1 MFTSFFVNRPIFASV
16 ISIFIV
22 IVGVISIPQLPVEQ
36 TPDITPPTI
45 SVSAQY
51 PGASASTIAETVA
64 TPLEEEINGIQDV
77 LYISS
82 KSNSDG
88 TLGITV
94 TFDIGVDTDMAT
106 VLVQNK
112 VAVAEPG
119 LPEEVKRYGI
129 VTQKRST
136 NITLFVSL
144 ISPKG
149 TLDEIYL
156 SNYANLYITDAI
168 KRVPGVGD
176 VNVFGEKDFS
186 MRIWLDPEKMK
197 ARNVTT
203 NDVINAISN
212 QNVEV
217 AAGIVGAPPSP
228 KGQQFQYTINTKGR
242 LSDAK
247 EFEDIIVKVTPEG
260 DTLYVRDIARIELGS
275 AVYNSSATLNGSPTI
290 AIGIYQ
296 LPGANALEVADGIR
310 KVLRELEDGFP
321 EDMEYTIPYDPTLF
335 ISASVKEVLTN
346 LFITVFLVI
355 LTVYVFLQDFRTTL
369 IPAVTIPVSLIGT
382 FAVMLVLGISI
393 NTITLFGL
401 LLAIGVV
408 VDDSI
413 VVVENTM
420 RIIDEEKLSAKAA
433 ARKSMRQITAP
444 CIATTLV
451 LLAVFVPT
459 GMISGIS
466 GRLYNQFAIT
476 ISAAT
481 VFSSINALTLSPA
494 LCGILLRPTKTRH
507 GLFFRMFNKL
517 VGNATNGY
525 VSIVSRTTRKFSL
538 MLAIY
543 AIFGFGTLVCFKST
557 PSGFIPDEDQGFV
570 FINIELP
577 DAATLERTDE
587 VKRQVE
593 AMIKQI
599 PEVKNV
605 VAIGGY
611 SLINGISTT
620 NAAAMFVELIPW
632 DQRQGPEHHVN
643 SIVGRMY
650 GIFTQ
655 IPDAVIL
662 AFIPPPV
669 SGLGVSGGF
678 EMQLQDRENAG
689 LLTLQDYANRIVDE
703 SEKSPVVSRL
713 NSALR
718 ADFPQ
723 LELIVDREKTMKLGV
738 NVLEVFQTLQTYLGS
753 SYVNDF
759 NLFGRVFQVKV
770 QADAQ
775 FRDKIGDIKKLE
787 VRNDKGNMI
796 PLSTFVKIKEVSG
809 PQTISHFNLY
819 SSTQITGQPTEG
831 YSTGQAISEMEKIIK
846 EITPSSI
853 GVDYSGVTYQELK
866 AGNTAPFIFGMAV
879 LFVVLFLAAQYESWT
894 IPFAIVFTI
903 PVAILGGIGLTFLN
917 KLDNNVYTQIG
928 FVLLVALASKNA
940 ILLVEF
946 AKQLHEEEGMS
957 IFDAAVFAARQRF
970 RPIQMTAFTF
980 ILGALPLLFASGA
993 GAASRKALG
1002 TVVFGGMVMGSMV
1015 GIFFIP
1021 AFYVMLQT
1029 LAEKFSKKG
1038 ADKEN
1043 PTETVK
1049 LPEETTPEQD

>member
-1 MFTSFFVNRPIFASV
+1 MLTSFFVNRPIFASV
-16 ISIFIV
+16 ISIFII
-22 IVGVISIPQLPVEQ
+22 IVGLISIPQLPIEQ

-88 TLGITV
+88 TLNITV
-94 TFDIGVDTDMAT
+94 TFDIGTDIDMAT

-112 VAVAEPG
+112 VAVAEPS

-129 VTQKRST
+129 VTEKRST
-136 NITLFVSL
+136 NITLFASL
-144 ISPKG
+144 ISPQG

-156 SNYANLYITDAI
+156 SNYANLYITDAV

-176 VNVFGEKDFS
+176 VTVFGEKDFS

-197 ARNVTT
+197 ARNLST
-203 NDVINAISN
+203 NDVINAIKS

-217 AAGIVGAPPSP
+217 AAGTIGAPPSP
-228 KGQQFQYTINTKGR
+228 QGQNFQYTINTKGR
-242 LSDAK
+242 LTDVE
-247 EFEDIIVKVTPEG
+247 EFENIIIKVTPEG
-260 DTLYVRDIARIELGS
+260 EALYISDVARIELGS
-275 AVYNSSATLNGSPTI
+275 ATYVSSATLNGAPTI

-296 LPGANALEVADGIR
+296 LPGANALKVAQGIR
-310 KVLRELEDGFP
+310 KTLDELAESFP
-321 EDMEYTIPYDPTLF
+321 EDMEYTVPYDPTLF
-335 ISASVKEVLTN
+335 ISASVKEVIRN
-346 LFITVFLVI
+346 LLATVFLVI

-382 FAVMLVLGISI
+382 FAVML
-393 NTITLFGL
+393 
-401 LLAIGVV
+401 LAIGVV

-420 RIIDEEKLSAKAA
+420 RIIDEEKLSSKEA
-433 ARKSMRQITAP
+433 ARKSMKQIAAP

-466 GRLYNQFAIT
+466 GRLYSQFAIT

-494 LCGILLRPTKTRH
+494 LCGILLRPTRVRN
-507 GLFFRMFNKL
+507 GLFFRFFNKIL
-517 VGNATNGY
+517 GNATNGY
-525 VSIVSRTTRKFSL
+525 VSVVSRTARRFGL

-543 AIFGFGTLVCFKST
+543 LIFGFGTLFCFNAT
-557 PSGFIPDEDQGFV
+557 PGGFIPDEDQGFV

-593 AMIKQI
+593 AMIQQI

-611 SLINGISTT
+611 SLLNGITST
-620 NAAAMFVELIPW
+620 NAAAMFVELTSWEERP
-632 DQRQGPEHHVN
+632 GPEHHVN
-643 SIVGRMY
+643 AVMGRMY
-650 GIFTQ
+650 GLFAQ
-655 IPDAVIL
+655 IPDAQIL

-678 EMQLQDRENAG
+678 ELQLQDRENAG
-689 LLTLQDYANRIVDE
+689 LLTLQNYAQQIVDQG
-703 SEKSPVVSRL
+703 EKSPVVSRL
-713 NSALR
+713 NSSLR

-723 LELIVDREKTMKLGV
+723 LQLTVDRVKTMKLGV
-738 NVLEVFQTLQTYLGS
+738 DVLDVFQTLQTYLGA

-770 QADAQ
+770 QADQQ
-775 FRDKIGDIKKLE
+775 FRNKITDIKKLE
-787 VRNDKGNMI
+787 VRNNRGEMI
-796 PLSTFVKIKEVSG
+796 PLASLVTVDEVSG

-819 SSTQITGQPTEG
+819 SSTQITGQPNPG
-831 YSTGQAISEMEKIIK
+831 YSTGEAIAEMERIIH
-846 EITPSSI
+846 EVTPSSI
-853 GVDYSGVTYQELK
+853 GFDYSGVTYQELK

-879 LFVVLFLAAQYESWT
+879 LFVVLFLAAQYESWI
-894 IPFAIVFTI
+894 IPFAIVLTI

-946 AKQLHEEEGMS
+946 AKQLHEDEGMS
-957 IFDAAVFAARQRF
+957 IFEAAIFAARQRF

-980 ILGALPLLFASGA
+980 ILGALPLLFATGA

-1002 TVVFGGMVMGSMV
+1002 TVVFGGMVLGSMV

-1021 AFYVMLQT
+1021 MFYVMLQT
-1029 LAEKFSKKG
+1029 LSEWFGRKLGHQPQA
-1038 ADKEN
+1038 
-1043 PTETVK
+1043 
-1049 LPEETTPEQD
+1049 LPEDDNQQSSQD